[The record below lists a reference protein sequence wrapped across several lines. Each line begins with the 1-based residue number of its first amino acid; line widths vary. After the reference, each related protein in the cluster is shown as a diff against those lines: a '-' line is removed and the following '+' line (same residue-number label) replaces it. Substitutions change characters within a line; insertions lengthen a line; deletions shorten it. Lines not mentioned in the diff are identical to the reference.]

1 MSFPEIRN
9 YIRDQFLSVINNAYP
24 NPEVIA
30 GVATGGI
37 AIGALIAQ
45 SLNVPFIYVRS
56 EPKKHGLG
64 NQIEGVLEKGQKV
77 IVIEDLISTG
87 NSSLNA
93 VQALRERGAQVEG
106 MIAIFTYGFDKAKT
120 NFSNAD
126 CKLSTLTEY
135 DTLLKQALASDYI
148 TSEQLLAL
156 QSWRKNP
163 EAWSASIQT
172 SLS

>member
-9 YIRDQFLSVINNAYP
+9 FIRDQFVKVISNEYQ

-45 SLNVPFIYVRS
+45 ALDLPFIYVRS
-56 EPKKHGLG
+56 EAKKHGLG
-64 NQIEGVLEKGQKV
+64 NQIEGVLEAGQKV

-93 VQALRERGAQVEG
+93 VHALRERGAQVEG
-106 MIAIFTYGFDKAKT
+106 MIAIFTYGFDKAKA
-120 NFSNAD
+120 NFIDAN

-135 DTLLKQALASDYI
+135 DTLLKEALHSNYI
-148 TSEQLLAL
+148 SPDQLQAL

-163 EAWSASIQT
+163 EAWSASFQT